1 MKDYLDKIR
10 PYMSKMINS
19 HKTQEEWQIKLTMEI
34 NFIFSKYFKET
45 RTIFTVINNVEIMI
59 LYETDEKTF

>member
-1 MKDYLDKIR
+1 
-10 PYMSKMINS
+10 MSKMINS